1 MLARLASVLRGT
13 RATVT
18 VRPEWV
24 TARSTPALRSFCT
37 EPSLKPHVHVSAS
50 KAAPTRGPT
59 LFDACNPFALAV
71 RAVRV
76 HLARIVRDPTAASQ
90 IPARD
95 LMWHLGQASRAG
107 DVTTA
112 KQLLRRLMDKAV
124 LKEAV
129 QSESNNPL
137 RSGMPCWSWP
147 RTMVLVWGSY
157 VLFTGCANDQS
168 PVVPFIIDWFYG
180 VYYLISSGIDRYD
193 IHKKQMEYKYPKGK
207 SLTDEEARELLRKDM
222 EERFDALKRERILA

>member
-50 KAAPTRGPT
+50 KAAPT
-59 LFDACNPFALAV
+59 LFGASNPFALAV

-76 HLARIVRDPTAASQ
+76 HLARLVRDPTAAAQ
-90 IPARD
+90 IPARH
-95 LMWHLGQASRAG
+95 LMWHLGQASREG

-137 RSGMPCWSWP
+137 RSEMLCWSVP
-147 RTMVLVWGSY
+147 RTMILVWGSCF
-157 VLFTGCANDQS
+157 LFTGRG
-168 PVVPFIIDWFYG
+168 VPFIIDWFYCH
-180 VYYLISSGIDRYD
+180 YYLCSDYLCSGSYDRFN
-193 IHKKQMEYKYPKGK
+193 IHRKQMEYKYPKGK
-207 SLTDEEARELLRKDM
+207 SLTDEEARELHRKDM
-222 EERFDALKRERILA
+222 EEQIDAWKRERILA

>member
-24 TARSTPALRSFCT
+24 TARSMPALRSFCT

-50 KAAPTRGPT
+50 KAAPT
-59 LFDACNPFALAV
+59 LFDHACNPFVLAV

-76 HLARIVRDPTAASQ
+76 HLARLVREPAAVSQ

-137 RSGMPCWSWP
+137 RSGMLCWSVP
-147 RTMVLVWGSY
+147 RTMILVWGSC

-180 VYYLISSGIDRYD
+180 FYYFISSPWSGIDRCN
-193 IHKKQMEYKYPKGK
+193 IHEKKMEYKYPKGK
-207 SLTDEEARELLRKDM
+207 SLTDEEARELLRKDV
-222 EERFDALKRERILA
+222 EAQIDAR

>member
-18 VRPEWV
+18 VRSAWV

-50 KAAPTRGPT
+50 KAAPT

-76 HLARIVRDPTAASQ
+76 HLARLVRDPTAVSQ

-107 DVTTA
+107 DVTTT
-112 KQLLRRLMDKAV
+112 KQLLRRLSQ
-124 LKEAV
+124 LHSGLRLLV
-129 QSESNNPL
+129 QH
-137 RSGMPCWSWP
+137 
-147 RTMVLVWGSY
+147 
-157 VLFTGCANDQS
+157 Q
-168 PVVPFIIDWFYG
+168 
-180 VYYLISSGIDRYD
+180 
-193 IHKKQMEYKYPKGK
+193 
-207 SLTDEEARELLRKDM
+207 LLRHY
-222 EERFDALKRERILA
+222 